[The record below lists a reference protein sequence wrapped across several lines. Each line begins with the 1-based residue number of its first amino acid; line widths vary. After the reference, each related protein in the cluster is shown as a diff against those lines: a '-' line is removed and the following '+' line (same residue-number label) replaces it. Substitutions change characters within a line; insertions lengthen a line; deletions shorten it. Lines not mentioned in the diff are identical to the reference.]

1 MGALGPCSYKLGH
14 NNLARLGGGRSP
26 GPTAAIRTPQNPLVV
41 WMLVRLDLV
50 RLEGVAWA
58 QGVVAA
64 AAATRARPMEGVV
77 TVVAAAAA
85 AGARPTPN
93 YSCRHLRIAA

>member
-26 GPTAAIRTPQNPLVV
+26 GPTAAIRGPQFPLVV

-50 RLEGVAWA
+50 RLEGV
-58 QGVVAA
+58 VAA
-64 AAATRARPMEGVV
+64 AAAAGARPMEG
-77 TVVAAAAA
+77 VVAAAAA

-93 YSCRHLRIAA
+93 YSCRHL

>member
-26 GPTAAIRTPQNPLVV
+26 GPTATNNRPQNPLVV

-50 RLEGVAWA
+50 RLEGVA

-93 YSCRHLRIAA
+93 YSCRHPRIAA

>member
-26 GPTAAIRTPQNPLVV
+26 GPTAAMRTPQNPLVV

-50 RLEGVAWA
+50 RLEGV

-64 AAATRARPMEGVV
+64 AATTRARPMEGVV

>member
-26 GPTAAIRTPQNPLVV
+26 GPTAAMRTPQNPLVV

-50 RLEGVAWA
+50 RLEGV